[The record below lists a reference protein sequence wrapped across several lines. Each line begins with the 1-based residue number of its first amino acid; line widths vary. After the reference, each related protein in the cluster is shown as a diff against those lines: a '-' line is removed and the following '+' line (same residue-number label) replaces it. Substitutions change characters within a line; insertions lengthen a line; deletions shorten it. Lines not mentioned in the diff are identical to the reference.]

1 MKFTFTEK
9 RVQASD
15 ELREYAEKKIGKLD
29 RFFKLESEAF
39 ITFEIERGRHKAEVT
54 LKNNG
59 IFYRVAEVT
68 SDMYASIDSAVAA
81 IESQIRKNKSRLAK
95 RLRDGALEREVKPSV
110 SYDAADEDEQEFKI
124 VRTKRFPLKPMS
136 VEEAILQM
144 NLLDHEFFVFRNQD
158 NLGIFSVVYR
168 RKNGGYGLIES
179 SDLIY
184 VSDCSGSNQRP
195 RVT

>member
-9 RVQASD
+9 KVQTSD

-54 LKNNG
+54 INNNG

-81 IESQIRKNKSRLAK
+81 IESQIRKNKSRLEK

-110 SYDAADEDEQEFKI
+110 SYASSDDDETDFKI
-124 VRTKRFPLKPMS
+124 IRTKRFPIKPMTT
-136 VEEAILQM
+136 EEAILQM
-144 NLLDHEFFVFRNQD
+144 NLLAHEFFVFRNQD
-158 NLGIFSVVYR
+158 NRGTFSVVYK
-168 RKNGGYGLIES
+168 RKSGGYGLIEGT
-179 SDLIY
+179 D
-184 VSDCSGSNQRP
+184 
-195 RVT
+195 